1 MSWDKM
7 TAIKAIYPEAVCTV
21 NNETEIVWQDG
32 NPKNITEEQIE
43 SKQQELKTKYVLMQN
58 RIKEYGSMAEQLEY
72 IVENGLDAFITKQ
85 NGIKSKYPKE

>member
-43 SKQQELKTKYVLMQN
+43 SKQQK
-58 RIKEYGSMAEQLEY
+58 
-72 IVENGLDAFITKQ
+72 
-85 NGIKSKYPKE
+85 